1 LDSGRVDCSASN
13 KLTTVNRQ
21 FLLQVKCKFNLNFCF
36 FWIFIN
42 LDKPTVT
49 VPFHLSY
56 FRLYD
61 STTITCI
68 ACSVPSPTI
77 FDFFRPKQPS
87 PIINGVK
94 DKFDEFINQTCR
106 QVTITLYVWVQFAF
120 YKILYIFSFY
130 EFS

>member
-1 LDSGRVDCSASN
+1 M
-13 KLTTVNRQ
+13 
-21 FLLQVKCKFNLNFCF
+21 
-36 FWIFIN
+36 N

-77 FDFFRPKQPS
+77 FDFFRPKQAN

-94 DKFDEFINQTCR
+94 DKFDELINQTCR
-106 QVTITLYVWVQFAF
+106 QVTITLYV
-120 YKILYIFSFY
+120 
-130 EFS
+130 